1 LATDQEVLGSNPSK
15 RTRRFLVQILAGA
28 KYKNMNN
35 FKSIS
40 ITFPLYKDKRTVKKM
55 ISRSIKVLKETK
67 KKYEI
72 VIVDDGCPDKSGLV
86 AKKISKNYKNVK
98 VIFHKKNLGYGAA
111 VKTGLRNCKNEWIFQ
126 TDGDAEYDVYDL
138 KKLLKA
144 SKNSDLVIT
153 YRFKKKYKTSRII
166 ISWIYNIILR
176 TLFKTKFRDIST
188 GSRLIKKAL
197 INKIKLTSNSPFVGA
212 ELAIKSKYRGFKV
225 NEIGIHT
232 YPRTFGT
239 GSSVSFNNIVLTIK
253 DMLKLYLKV
262 KILNEK

>member
-1 LATDQEVLGSNPSK
+1 MLNL
-15 RTRRFLVQILAGA
+15 
-28 KYKNMNN
+28 
-35 FKSIS
+35 KSIS

-55 ISRSIKVLKETK
+55 IHRSIKVLKETK

-72 VIVDDGCPDKSGLV
+72 IIVDDGCPEKSGEV
-86 AKKISKNYKNVK
+86 ARKYSKKLKNVY

-111 VKTGLRNCKNEWIFQ
+111 VKTGLKKCKSEWIFQ
-126 TDGDAEYDVYDL
+126 TDGDAEYDVNDL

-153 YRFKKKYKTSRII
+153 YRFKKKYRTSRII
-166 ISWIYNIILR
+166 ISWVYNIILR
-176 TLFKTKFRDIST
+176 FLFKTKFKDIST
-188 GSRLIKKAL
+188 GSRLIKKSL

-212 ELAIKSKYRGFKV
+212 ELAIKTKYRGYKV

-239 GSSVSFNNIVLTIK
+239 GSSVSLKNIVLTIK
-253 DMLKLYLKV
+253 DMIKLYFKV